1 MPTLATDDL
10 AGRVRARD
18 PRHVAE
24 GSARRLQ
31 WIVSLDP
38 GRPRVVEEDVREDVR
53 QVAHRGEDA
62 VVRAGKPLTL
72 QQRIREC
79 LELMGAAPLPAGSD
93 ELNNIEY
100 FLAYL
105 SNGLTLKANAARP

>member
-1 MPTLATDDL
+1 MRCQTGLAL
-10 AGRVRARD
+10 SPAVGQAVHW
-18 PRHVAE
+18 P
-24 GSARRLQ
+24 
-31 WIVSLDP
+31 
-38 GRPRVVEEDVREDVR
+38 
-53 QVAHRGEDA
+53 

-79 LELMGAAPLPAGSD
+79 LELMGAAPFPAGSD

-100 FLAYL
+100 FRAYL